1 MAVCIHCGQ
10 DAGLLRKRHSDC
22 RKRHAQARHAMVLMA
37 SQASVGQR
45 PLNSLIYDMQTIQD
59 STLVQP
65 SELKSIL
72 REGWD
77 VAVNSILEDYLPS
90 DQDEI
95 HLTAFI
101 EHFSLKDDGGSAAA
115 RELLKGIILRELLEG
130 KIPQPPNFGRLP
142 FNMLPNESL
151 IWPFSG
157 VRYYERRTKI
167 VRRGVS
173 HGASIRVM
181 KGLYYQPRV
190 FRSEPV
196 EVNETRLIDEGVVAL
211 TTQNIYFAGQE
222 KSLRIPYKRVLS
234 FDGYADGFSITRNAQ
249 SAKPQIFL
257 TGDGWFSY
265 NIVAHQIQGS
275 HDT

>member
-1 MAVCIHCGQ
+1 MT
-10 DAGLLRKRHSDC
+10 LL
-22 RKRHAQARHAMVLMA
+22 A
-37 SQASVGQR
+37 SQAALGKR
-45 PLNSLIYDMQTIQD
+45 PLNSLLNDMRTIDD
-59 STLVQP
+59 SALVQ
-65 SELKSIL
+65 SADLKSVL

-77 VAVNSILEDYLPS
+77 TAVSGILEDYLPS
-90 DQDEI
+90 SQEEKQ
-95 HLTAFI
+95 LAAFV
-101 EHFSLKDDGGSAAA
+101 EYFSLRDDGGSTAA
-115 RELLKGIILRELLEG
+115 RELLKGVILREVLEG
-130 KIPQPPNFGRLP
+130 KIPQPPNAGRLP
-142 FNMLPNESL
+142 FNMLPSESL
-151 IWPFSG
+151 IWPFTG

-167 VRRGVS
+167 IRKGVS

-181 KGLYYQPRV
+181 KGVYYQPRV

-234 FDGYADGFSITRNAQ
+234 FDGYADGFSITRNAE

-265 NIVAHQIQGS
+265 NVVAHLVQGS
-275 HDT
+275 HGV